1 MLGCIKDP
9 LTKAVMED
17 FLEAVRVV
25 LRDTHDLVIKQVEN
39 SGFIAQMFGSDDMH
53 LCANAL
59 VQSG

>member
-1 MLGCIKDP
+1 
-9 LTKAVMED
+9 MED